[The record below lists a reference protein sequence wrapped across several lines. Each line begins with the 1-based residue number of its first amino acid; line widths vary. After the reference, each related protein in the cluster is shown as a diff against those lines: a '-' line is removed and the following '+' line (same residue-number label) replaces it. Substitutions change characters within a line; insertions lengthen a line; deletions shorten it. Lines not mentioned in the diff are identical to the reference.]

1 MINSKATNLKQ
12 QIHDAILDDII
23 SGAYSPNSVL
33 HEKKLMAQYEVSRAP
48 IREALV
54 QLCSEGVLDNVPK
67 KGYLI
72 TTLSAE
78 DIKNIISFRQA
89 LECSFLQSCSA
100 LITAEAIEQLEEL
113 LSHTR
118 SAQNIHSA
126 LEHWK
131 NNIDF
136 HLLLFSFYK
145 NPFAYSKLQEA
156 LNSQTRYYAQNRAT
170 KWHSHIFNDPS
181 SLHVAILDYIKQGNF
196 TMAAN
201 ILKADLEDISM

>member
-1 MINSKATNLKQ
+1 MITQKSNNLKE

-23 SGAYSPNSVL
+23 KGLYTPLSVL
-33 HEKKLMAQYEVSRAP
+33 HEKKLMAQYDVSRAP
-48 IREALV
+48 IREALI
-54 QLCSEGVLDNVPK
+54 QLCSEGVLDNIPK

-72 TTLSAE
+72 TTLSDE
-78 DIKNIISFRQA
+78 DIKNIIYFRQA
-89 LECSFLQSCSA
+89 LECSFLQNYSSC
-100 LITAEAIEQLEEL
+100 ITTEAIEQLEEQ

-131 NNIDF
+131 NNIEF
-136 HLLLFSFYK
+136 HLLLFSFYN
-145 NPFAYSKLQEA
+145 NPFAYKKLQEA
-156 LNSQTRYYAQNRAT
+156 LNSQTRYYAQNRT
-170 KWHSHIFNDPS
+170 NKWQSAVFNDPS

-196 TMAAN
+196 SMAAK

>member
-48 IREALV
+48 IREALI

-113 LSHTR
+113 LSHTLIQSKHFNSCQIQSLAYCSLLV
-118 SAQNIHSA
+118 SAI
-126 LEHWK
+126 
-131 NNIDF
+131 
-136 HLLLFSFYK
+136 
-145 NPFAYSKLQEA
+145 
-156 LNSQTRYYAQNRAT
+156 
-170 KWHSHIFNDPS
+170 
-181 SLHVAILDYIKQGNF
+181 
-196 TMAAN
+196 
-201 ILKADLEDISM
+201 